1 MGWKSH
7 GFRFKSGRK
16 LRKKVREKGIKIR
29 RALQTFE
36 IGQIVHIDIDPAVHK
51 GMPHP
56 RFQGRTGRVVGVRG
70 RAYLVE
76 VTDGG
81 KKKIVFARP
90 EHLKPQGGSNAV

>member
-16 LRKKVREKGIKIR
+16 LRKRVREKGIKIR

-36 IGQIVHIDIDPAVHK
+36 IGQRVHIDIDSSVHK

-56 RFQGRTGRVVGVRG
+56 RFQGRTGIVIGQRG
-70 RAYLVE
+70 RAYLVRIR
-76 VTDGG
+76 DGNSY
-81 KKKIVFARP
+81 KTLIVRP
-90 EHLKPQGGSNAV
+90 EHLKPQSG

>member
-16 LRKKVREKGIKIR
+16 LRKRVREKGIKIR

-36 IGQIVHIDIDPAVHK
+36 IGQRVHIDIDSSFHK

-56 RFQGRTGRVVGVRG
+56 RFQGRTGTVIGQRG
-70 RAYLVE
+70 RAYLIRIR
-76 VTDGG
+76 DGNSY
-81 KKKIVFARP
+81 KTLIVRP
-90 EHLKPQGGSNAV
+90 EHLKPQSG

>member
-16 LRKKVREKGIKIR
+16 LRKRIRDKGIKIR

-36 IGQIVHIDIDPAVHK
+36 VGQIVHIDIDPSVHK

-56 RFQGRTGRVVGVRG
+56 RFQGRTGVVIGQRG
-70 RAYLVE
+70 RAYLVRIR
-76 VTDGG
+76 DGDSY
-81 KKKIVFARP
+81 KILIVRP
-90 EHLKPQGGSNAV
+90 EHLKPQGG

>member
-16 LRKKVREKGIKIR
+16 LRKGVREKGIRIR

-36 IGQIVHIDIDPAVHK
+36 VGQYVHIDIDSAVHK

-56 RFQGRTGRVVGVRG
+56 RFQGRTGRIIGQRG

-76 VTDGG
+76 VRDGG
-81 KKKIVFARP
+81 KYKTLIVRP
-90 EHLKPQGGSNAV
+90 EHLKA

>member
-16 LRKKVREKGIKIR
+16 LRKRIREKGIKIR

-36 IGQIVHIDIDPAVHK
+36 VGQIVHIDIDPSVHK

-56 RFQGRTGRVVGVRG
+56 RFQGRTGVVIGQRG
-70 RAYLVE
+70 RAYLVRIR
-76 VTDGG
+76 DGDSY
-81 KKKIVFARP
+81 KILIVRP
-90 EHLKPQGGSNAV
+90 EHLKPQGG

>member
-16 LRKKVREKGIKIR
+16 LKKKIREKGIKIS

-36 IGQIVHIDIDPAVHK
+36 VGDRVHIDIDPAIHK

-56 RFQGRTGRVVGVRG
+56 RFQGRTGFVVGQRG
-70 RAYLVE
+70 RAYLVR
-76 VTDGG
+76 VRDGNSY
-81 KKKIVFARP
+81 KTLFVRP
-90 EHLKPQGGSNAV
+90 EHLKPQK